1 MKPVAWRQVFLCAVH
16 RSARWRNFDGSKMK
30 KPFITSHRVEFRDT
44 DAAGIMHFSTF
55 LTYMEESEHEFLR
68 SLGLSVMPGE
78 MDGIHVSW
86 PRVSVNC
93 EYKAP
98 LHFEETF
105 EVHVSIAKLGTKSI
119 QYQFDF
125 LKQGES
131 CAAGTLVAVCCRL
144 DESGMSAIEIPESIR
159 AKLSSFL
166 DD

>member
-105 EVHVSIAKLGTKSI
+105 EVHVSIATEISLLKILFIYKIILHYLSKS
-119 QYQFDF
+119 
-125 LKQGES
+125 
-131 CAAGTLVAVCCRL
+131 
-144 DESGMSAIEIPESIR
+144 
-159 AKLSSFL
+159 AK
-166 DD
+166 